1 MVKFGYAALLLPTL
15 FVASSSEKVNDL
27 ASKNQRRLR
36 SGSGGG
42 SKIEIQP
49 ISTKPK
55 AEPDANHRQLNI
67 ATLVESIREEI
78 RDLIRNNSV
87 LAPKFLRLAFHDC
100 VGGCDGCVDMTDP
113 DNAGLDIPIGA
124 LSGIVSTWKS
134 NDISRADIWSLAAM
148 VGSEMTQ
155 AQRDFK

>member
-1 MVKFGYAALLLPTL
+1 MVNFGYAALLLPT
-15 FVASSSEKVNDL
+15 FFAASSSEQVNDL

-36 SGSGGG
+36 SGSGGR
-42 SKIEIQP
+42 SKIKP

-55 AEPDANHRQLNI
+55 AEPDTNHRHLNI
-67 ATLVESIREEI
+67 ATSVESIREEI

-134 NDISRADIWSLAAM
+134 SDISRADIWSLAAM